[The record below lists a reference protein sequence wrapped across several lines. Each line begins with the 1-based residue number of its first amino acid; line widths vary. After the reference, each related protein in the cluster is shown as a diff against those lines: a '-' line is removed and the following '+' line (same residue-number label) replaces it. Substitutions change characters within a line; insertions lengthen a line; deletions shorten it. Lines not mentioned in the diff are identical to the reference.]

1 MRWSRHEFSEFRE
14 IRRAFGG
21 TINDVVL
28 TAVSEGA
35 ARYLAQHDEDGTGKH
50 FRIMCPVSVRTE
62 DEQGALGNR
71 VSGIFPML
79 PAWPMDVLERLQA
92 VRAEMEQIKDNEE
105 AQALTLMNETST
117 SVPAMAMA
125 PTLLVGTPFDPTAL
139 AARFPA
145 PVLPKLGPRP
155 PFYGFNFTC
164 TNVPGVQVPQYLAGH
179 QVEFMLGLLMLSGTL
194 GYGVA
199 VGSYN
204 QQMLFNY
211 IAEDRLM
218 PDLETMSDAVGA
230 AFAELLAE
238 ARKVNAPPVT
248 EPLKV
253 ESKGSKGAKGSSK
266 SSKKKKSS
274 AKPAA

>member
-1 MRWSRHEFSEFRE
+1 
-14 IRRAFGG
+14 
-21 TINDVVL
+21 
-28 TAVSEGA
+28 
-35 ARYLAQHDEDGTGKH
+35 
-50 FRIMCPVSVRTE
+50 
-62 DEQGALGNR
+62 
-71 VSGIFPML
+71 
-79 PAWPMDVLERLQA
+79 
-92 VRAEMEQIKDNEE
+92 
-105 AQALTLMNETST
+105 
-117 SVPAMAMA
+117 
-125 PTLLVGTPFDPTAL
+125 
-139 AARFPA
+139 
-145 PVLPKLGPRP
+145 
-155 PFYGFNFTC
+155 
-164 TNVPGVQVPQYLAGH
+164 VQVPQYLAGH

-248 EPLKV
+248 EPLKLEPKGSKGV
-253 ESKGSKGAKGSSK
+253 KGSKGAKGSK